1 METNPNATPL
11 TFWSHF
17 REFMAIFAPLAI
29 ALIAIAAMHYYSE
42 YRAKRVTQ
50 GDTEMLNVDL
60 GRRTIT
66 SDIANVIS
74 DLMFLAERTARE
86 PYLDRTEKARR
97 HIAQEYLL
105 FARNK
110 GIYDHIRFLD
120 TKGRETIRINYTGGQ
135 AHIIPQ
141 KDLQDKSQRY
151 YFREALATPQG
162 GVYMSPLDLNV
173 ESGEIERPFKPMIRF
188 ATPIFD
194 KRGNKLGILFLNYLG
209 DNLIQ
214 RFKQVAINISDHIHL
229 VNNDG
234 YWISSPDSRNEW
246 GFMFNNKQRF
256 GLRYPGEWRKIS
268 DHDTGQFV
276 TEQGMFTY
284 TTIYPL
290 QISKISAKKGMRPD
304 MVVEKAAFGSSPGEY
319 SWKIISHIP
328 PEGLGASPAGFL
340 RRNLLLYST
349 LLLLLGITSLYL
361 TRSRIRHRQAVAQ
374 NEYERRFRNTL
385 EEIQLAAVTLNRE
398 AKIVFCN
405 DFLLRLTGWEREEV
419 LGRDWFELFVPE
431 SRRHESRKLMGATN
445 PNLDPDIR
453 QAEILTRSG
462 KQLLLSWHL
471 THSWDQEGN
480 LSSVTAIGE
489 DITERYRAQQD
500 LRKLSRAVEQS
511 PSVVMIVNRQGD
523 IEYVNPK
530 FCQIT
535 GYRAEEVIG
544 KNPRLLKSGE
554 TSPEEYKRLWETLL
568 SGGIWRGELHNKKKN
583 GELFWES
590 AAISPVR
597 DPSGEITHFLA
608 VKEDITERKR
618 LEQEVEKHNREL
630 AKTHALAVVGRM
642 ANMIAHDLRNPLSSV
657 KMTLQILGKQKR
669 SGWHDDNQELCDIAL
684 AQVRY
689 MEDMLADLLT
699 YSRPDTLK
707 PEWLAIDKLL
717 DNTIGLVQKKVEEY
731 GVEITTH
738 YQPGLPTLYAD
749 ATKLRQV
756 FSNLLVNAIQATGE
770 KPETV
775 RRIAVYTRFR
785 LTEQGPRI
793 QVEIHDNGAG
803 IDPAQQEHL
812 FEPFFTTRAKGSGL
826 GLAIVKRIIEQ
837 HQGLVRLQRREEG
850 GTRAIV
856 ILPTDRAQP
865 EQNTSTEPETDAAT
879 DNVYSFSAQA
889 NERARQR

>member
-1 METNPNATPL
+1 METNPSTTPL
-11 TFWSHF
+11 TFWSYF

-50 GDTEMLNVDL
+50 GDSEILNVDL

-66 SDIANVIS
+66 SDIANVVS

-86 PYLDRTEKARR
+86 PRLDRTEKARSN
-97 HIAQEYLL
+97 IAQEYLL

-120 TKGRETIRINYTGGQ
+120 TKGWEKIRINYTGGQ
-135 AHIIPQ
+135 AHVIPR

-151 YFREALATPQG
+151 YFQEALDTPRG
-162 GVYMSPLDLNV
+162 EVYMSPLDLNI
-173 ESGEIERPFKPMIRF
+173 ESGQIEQPFKPMIRF

-194 KRGNKLGILFLNYLG
+194 EKGNKLGILFLNYLG

-234 YWISSPDSRNEW
+234 YWISSPDPRDEW

-256 GLRYPGEWRKIS
+256 GLRYPFEWRKIS
-268 DHDTGQFV
+268 HGDMGQFI
-276 TEQGMFTY
+276 TERGMFTY
-284 TTIYPL
+284 TTIHPL
-290 QISKISAKKGMRPD
+290 QISKLSARNGISPE
-304 MVVEKAAFGSSPGEY
+304 MVVEKATIGSSPGEY
-319 SWKIISHIP
+319 HWKIISHIP
-328 PEGLGASPAGFL
+328 PERLGASPAGFL
-340 RRNLLLYST
+340 NRNLLLYST
-349 LLLLLGITSLYL
+349 LLSLLGITSLYL
-361 TRSRIRHRQAVAQ
+361 ARSRIRHRQAVAQ
-374 NEYERRFRNTL
+374 NEYEKRFRNTL
-385 EEIQLAAVTLNRE
+385 EEIQLAAVTLNRD

-405 DFLLRLTGWEREEV
+405 DFLLRLTGWERDEV

-431 SRRHESRKLMGATN
+431 PRRKESKKLMGAAD
-445 PNLDPDIR
+445 PDLDPDIR

-471 THSWDQEGN
+471 TRSWDQEGN

-511 PSVVMIVNRQGD
+511 PSVVMIVNRKGE

-535 GYRAEEVIG
+535 GYRTEEVIG

-568 SGGIWRGELHNKKKN
+568 SGGIWRGELHNRKKN

-618 LEQEVEKHNREL
+618 LEHEVEKHNREL

-669 SGWHDDNQELCDIAL
+669 SQWHDDNQELCDIAL

-707 PEWLAIDKLL
+707 PEWLTIDKLL
-717 DNTIGLVQKKVEEY
+717 DTTIGLIQRKVEQY
-731 GVEITTH
+731 GVEIATR

-756 FSNLLVNAIQATGE
+756 FSNLLVNALQATGE
-770 KPETV
+770 RPEKE
-775 RRIAVYTRFR
+775 RRIAVHARFL

-837 HQGLVRLQRREEG
+837 HHGQVRLQRREGG
-850 GTRAIV
+850 GTCAVV
-856 ILPTDRAQP
+856 ILPTDGAKPKQYA
-865 EQNTSTEPETDAAT
+865 SAEPRTDSA
-879 DNVYSFSAQA
+879 DNVYPFNAHAS
-889 NERARQR
+889 ERVSKR